1 MNEHR
6 EDVLVEYN
14 DLVKNIDFNSNL
26 FIQLSLEAG
35 NGTKKLALECRKLSM
50 ELNVMLKEF
59 RKLSI
64 LNDKLK

>member
-35 NGTKKLALECRKLSM
+35 NGTKKLALECR
-50 ELNVMLKEF
+50 
-59 RKLSI
+59 
-64 LNDKLK
+64 